1 MALRNTGER
10 YGDVAIFLHWW
21 VAATVI
27 GLFALGLW
35 MVELDYY
42 DPWYR
47 RGPDLH
53 KGIGILLF
61 GVMLVRLFWRL
72 VNEVPKPDE
81 SLSRWER
88 KAAHVAHWLLY
99 ALPFLIMGSGYL
111 ISTADGRAVD
121 VFGWFAVPALIS
133 GLPGQA
139 DIAGDIHLALASG
152 LIVLAGVHMLAAL
165 KHHFID
171 HDRTLRKM
179 LGIIRGHNA

>member
-1 MALRNTGER
+1 MFRNTRER
-10 YGDVAIFLHWW
+10 YGWVAVVLHWG
-21 VAATVI
+21 VAMTII

-61 GVMLVRLFWRL
+61 GGMLVRWFWRL
-72 VNEVPKPDE
+72 VNLVPEPDKG
-81 SLSRWER
+81 LSRWER
-88 KAAHVAHWLLY
+88 KAAQMAHWLLY
-99 ALPFLIMGSGYL
+99 ALPLLIMGSGYL

-139 DIAGDIHLALASG
+139 DSAGDIHLVLAIG
-152 LIVLAGVHMLAAL
+152 LMILAGVHMLAAL

-171 HDRTLRKM
+171 HDRTLKKM
-179 LGIIRGHNA
+179 LGK